1 MKPQIFSMGNALIS
15 LIGFL
20 LFMTT
25 ALIGCAILSNAYPI
39 MSLSPV
45 LLTQDDLPTINT
57 TNEK

>member
-1 MKPQIFSMGNALIS
+1 MGNALIS